1 MDFFFSCRVI
11 EEPIVTAA
19 SRNISINSPTATKSS
34 VRVYKS
40 LWVPF
45 KVRLNSF
52 YASFYRSLK
61 AGNEERVCGV
71 CGVWG
76 YPGCCL
82 PAFSGDR
89 PHWLRAWNRL
99 SIYEKMNT
107 ANVAYIYVLVKLSSH
122 RFKFQLIT
130 VPNGIRSFRQRLVRQ
145 RLRSIRQRPKSFRQ
159 LATGQF
165 AGV

>member
-61 AGNEERVCGV
+61 AKSGSAGSAGSGGIPVV
-71 CGVWG
+71 A
-76 YPGCCL
+76 CL
-82 PAFSGDR
+82 RFPA
-89 PHWLRAWNRL
+89 
-99 SIYEKMNT
+99 I
-107 ANVAYIYVLVKLSSH
+107 
-122 RFKFQLIT
+122 
-130 VPNGIRSFRQRLVRQ
+130 VPTN
-145 RLRSIRQRPKSFRQ
+145 
-159 LATGQF
+159 
-165 AGV
+165 